1 MFNTAERLSAFGYKE
16 IVREV
21 THMKVEGCKF
31 AFRKRACIPTKETR
45 L

>member
-1 MFNTAERLSAFGYKE
+1 MFTTAERLIAFGYKE

-21 THMKVEGCKF
+21 THMKVECKF